1 MNTPTLPLAASLVA
15 IVLSAVCPIA
25 SAQPA
30 ASAPAATTQPRREVV
45 IPQGFKLVTVN
56 NRKVLCESAD
66 EAWVTTTLAKV
77 NPTTKPATL
86 PSTILQRLADQRDSI
101 IRSLTTDLAMTDM
114 VPIAKAYD
122 TELTPAVRK
131 LDEIR
136 PPVFYI
142 VTSTER
148 LSAIMRNGWTDPRY
162 YYNRAADSVTFNPA
176 GALDTEKPMDDV
188 VFPAVYN
195 PKDPPEKR
203 SESLTLVITGVEAQ
217 ISASIELRAR
227 IVVAQNFAATINNVA
242 LEPLKLKEDQTW
254 FGVGVA
260 SILGVKYTSMIT
272 GQSQQEMIQGQ
283 IFEHPQNPLKMSAI
297 DLLHPTDLKT
307 MREEAIPAY
316 FDTVRRKSARAIQYM
331 VEKAGEGSIPK
342 AVAAVRDK
350 KPLDGA
356 AMVKVVQDA
365 TTVDLTPLLVH

>member
-1 MNTPTLPLAASLVA
+1 MNTRTLCLVA
-15 IVLSAVCPIA
+15 IVLSAAISSFA
-25 SAQPA
+25 FAQPA
-30 ASAPAATTQPRREVV
+30 ASAPTAATQPRRQVV
-45 IPQGFKLVTVN
+45 VPQGFKLITVN
-56 NRKVLCESAD
+56 NRKVLCEPAD
-66 EAWVTTTLAKV
+66 EGWVTTALAKV
-77 NPTTKPATL
+77 NATTKPATL
-86 PSTILQRLADQRDSI
+86 PSTILQRLADQRDNI

-114 VPIAKAYD
+114 NPIAKAYD
-122 TELTPAVRK
+122 TQLTPAVRK

-142 VTSTER
+142 VTTTDR

-195 PKDPPEKR
+195 PKDPVDKR
-203 SESLTLVITGVEAQ
+203 SESLTVVITGVEAQ
-217 ISASIELRAR
+217 IAASIELRAR
-227 IVVAQNFAATINNVA
+227 IVVAQNFAGMINNVA

-254 FGVGVA
+254 FGVGIA
-260 SILGVKYTSMIT
+260 SIVGVKYTSMIT
-272 GQSQQEMIQGQ
+272 GQSRQEMIQGQ
-283 IFEHPQNPLKMSAI
+283 VFEHPQNPLKMTAI

-331 VEKAGEGSIPK
+331 VEKAGEASIPK
-342 AVAAVRDK
+342 SIAAVRDK
-350 KPLDGA
+350 KPADGA

-365 TTVDLTPLLVH
+365 TGVDLTPLLVH